1 MRIFCIFLNEF
12 TKTYV
17 YTYILCLP
25 MNKLYFLLVLFLAP
39 FFINAQELQVVEN
52 SNVHS
57 GRIGSIMRVPVTIQ
71 NTTSNAIYVVVK
83 RTGKVIGTSQKSY
96 FCWGNECY
104 SEETDKLPVSKR
116 LEPGEKSTAFVSV
129 LEAGLA
135 EGYSTVTYQ
144 IYNRDKPMDYVE
156 YEVSYSVEDKVPE
169 RVIYESRAIKINDVY
184 PNPVTDFA
192 FIDYNILDRDVEA
205 KVVIH
210 NVLGSAV
217 AEYDLPYLETRV
229 KVNAEEFNAGVYFYT
244 LYVDNEGVM
253 SRKLIVRK

>member
-1 MRIFCIFLNEF
+1 
-12 TKTYV
+12 
-17 YTYILCLP
+17 
-25 MNKLYFLLVLFLAP
+25 MNKLYFLLVLFLASH
-39 FFINAQELQVVEN
+39 IISAQELQVVEN
-52 SNVHS
+52 SIVHT
-57 GRIGSIMRVPVTIQ
+57 GRIGSVMKVPVTLV
-71 NTTSNAIYVVVK
+71 NTSDRPIYVAIK
-83 RTGKVIGTSQKSY
+83 RTNKVIGTSQKSY

-104 SEETDKLPVSKR
+104 SEETDKLPLSKR
-116 LEPGEKSTAFVSV
+116 LEPGEKSSAFVSV

-135 EGYSTVTYQ
+135 EGISTVNYQ
-144 IYNRDKPMDYVE
+144 IYNRDNPMDYVE
-156 YEVSYSVEDKVPE
+156 YEITYSVEDKVAE
-169 RVIYESRAIKINDVY
+169 RFIYESRAIRINDVY
-184 PNPVTDFA
+184 PNPVTEFA

-229 KVNAEEFNAGVYFYT
+229 KVNADEFNAGVYFYT